1 MGNASHAGEEE
12 VPWAAAHLLQVDER
26 IAPAG
31 DPNRNITHL
40 RERLLQNTPLDLAHI
55 YAMPRTR
62 PTGWE
67 QRRNMR

>member
-1 MGNASHAGEEE
+1 MGNASHAGEGRGPLGCGAP
-12 VPWAAAHLLQVDER
+12 VASGRAHRTGRRPD
-26 IAPAG
+26 
-31 DPNRNITHL
+31 RNLAHL
-40 RERLLQNTPLDLAHI
+40 RERLLQNTPLDPAHI